1 MGKNA
6 RRWEYLS
13 HHSTSQR
20 ARKQVLKRGWRG
32 ISHISHPLQR
42 NIGTQLD
49 ELVPVKNCSCSA
61 LTAYATPCSI
71 LLPLAMHKK
80 CGKAEAK
87 WMTNT
92 ERFLMWLRLSGKF
105 TLFSRMCCWH
115 MSAPIP
121 THSSVPGKSQPPHDF
136 PFNLPLLRLSSLS
149 LSCWQTTLTWAKD
162 KQFRPPFHSQGCR
175 DSLWI
180 EAWCYSIKFRSI
192 HPQSIYNMV
201 LMGGGWGLS
210 ERHSTLS

>member
-1 MGKNA
+1 MQHHVLFSSLWPCIRNA
-6 RRWEYLS
+6 E
-13 HHSTSQR
+13 
-20 ARKQVLKRGWRG
+20 KQKLNEWRIQNVSWCG
-32 ISHISHPLQR
+32 CGCLASS
-42 NIGTQLD
+42 
-49 ELVPVKNCSCSA
+49 
-61 LTAYATPCSI
+61 PCSQGCVAGI
-71 LLPLAMHKK
+71 CQHPFQHIHP
-80 CGKAEAK
+80 
-87 WMTNT
+87 
-92 ERFLMWLRLSGKF
+92 S
-105 TLFSRMCCWH
+105 
-115 MSAPIP
+115 
-121 THSSVPGKSQPPHDF
+121 PGKSQPPHDF